1 MDGHDGGVSGHGG
14 MSGAHDGFGVSDLDI
29 GHGHGHGMGHTDGG
43 GHNHGGHVTS
53 EAMMVAHSHC
63 DHQGWAGSFNHL
75 EIDVNGGFAHDGS
88 PDAVYGG
95 AKSPEAEALF
105 RENVRKAL
113 KDPQRRFYGA
123 HVVGHG
129 DLDVPAAFTAIAKEL
144 FMTRV
149 CTVIGS
155 FVPIDEIKRQ
165 LTDWNGA
172 IPLVPIDAE
181 MMTPRD
187 IERRLGCRVPAGYY
201 DGATGFTRVWRQY
214 WQVGARK
221 GFWPML
227 RRTVLDRN
235 QKTYVEV
242 KTITWFFAEAGDYE
256 TRFEMRIISLPVWKF
271 DRAIKD
277 TGRWYSRGG
286 PWHRHQK
293 TCDELLAKLF
303 NVLKHHGPSDLIKR
317 RRAEI
322 EARRK
327 PPAPAPKPNP
337 APAPTPNPAPA
348 PAPTPNPT
356 PAPAP
361 APVPNPA
368 PAPAPAP
375 TTPSGPKPLPSGPGD
390 LERRG
395 DAETLPPVPA
405 GEVGGADPAADPKPP
420 KYDPTTLGIVA
431 REPTPAPAPAA
442 DCDPAATG
450 HSGADLDNA
459 FYSYADFTHEAPA
472 PAAQTPQSVPAADAA
487 LPATATVET
496 GSDGKAPAGEVD
508 QAGPAA
514 ALPVPGRVAT
524 VADTTSVASSQD
536 TESGVKAGSGDP
548 AQRVVVEVHLLSADA
563 CKAK

>member
-29 GHGHGHGMGHTDGG
+29 GHGHGHGHGGHGAGHNGGG
-43 GHNHGGHVTS
+43 GHHHGGHVTS

-75 EIDVNGGFAHDGS
+75 EIDVNGGFGHDGS

-129 DLDVPAAFTAIAKEL
+129 DLDVPAAFITIAKEL

-149 CTVIGS
+149 CTVVGS

-201 DGATGFTRVWRQY
+201 DGATGFTRTWRQY
-214 WQVGARK
+214 WQVGALE
-221 GFWPML
+221 GFWPFV
-227 RRTVLDRN
+227 RRAVFDRG

-242 KTITWFFAEAGDYE
+242 KAITWFFAEAGDYE
-256 TRFEMRIISLPVWKF
+256 TRFEMRIISLPVWRF
-271 DRAIKD
+271 DRAVKD
-277 TGRWYSRGG
+277 AGRWYHRGK
-286 PWHRHQK
+286 PWHSHQK
-293 TCDELLAKLF
+293 TCDEILAKLF

-327 PPAPAPKPNP
+327 PPTRPV
-337 APAPTPNPAPA
+337 
-348 PAPTPNPT
+348 
-356 PAPAP
+356 PAP
-361 APVPNPA
+361 APVPTPSPNPVPA
-368 PAPAPAP
+368 PAPVPTPSPNPVPAPAP
-375 TTPSGPKPLPSGPGD
+375 VPDPTSGHKPLPTGPGD

-395 DAETLPPVPA
+395 DAETLPPVPT

-420 KYDPTTLGIVA
+420 KYDPPVSQPLGIVD
-431 REPTPAPAPAA
+431 REPASAAA

-459 FYSYADFTHEAPA
+459 FYSYADFTHETA
-472 PAAQTPQSVPAADAA
+472 PAAPANAPVSADQ
-487 LPATATVET
+487 
-496 GSDGKAPAGEVD
+496 GSA
-508 QAGPAA
+508 PAA
-514 ALPVPGRVAT
+514 APVEATSGAAVTADADKSGVKPDAAAAVLPVPGAVAT
-524 VADTTSVASSQD
+524 AAAPVQSEAVAVSACGDN
-536 TESGVKAGSGDP
+536 DP
-548 AQRVVVEVHLLSADA
+548 AARVVVEVHLLSADV

>member
-29 GHGHGHGMGHTDGG
+29 GHGHGQGIGHTDGG
-43 GHNHGGHVTS
+43 GDYHGGHVTS

-63 DHQGWAGSFNHL
+63 DHEGWSGSFNHL
-75 EIDVNGGFAHDGS
+75 EIDVNGGHGHDGS

-95 AKSPEAEALF
+95 GKSPEAEALF

-129 DLDVPAAFTAIAKEL
+129 DLDVPAAFTTIAKEL

-149 CTVIGS
+149 CTVVGS

-201 DGATGFTRVWRQY
+201 DGATGFTRTWRQY
-214 WQVGARK
+214 WQVGALE
-221 GFWPML
+221 GFWPFV
-227 RRTVLDRN
+227 RRAVFDRG

-242 KTITWFFAEAGDYE
+242 KAITWFFAEAGDYE
-256 TRFEMRIISLPVWKF
+256 TRFEMRIISLPVWRF

-277 TGRWYSRGG
+277 AGRWYHRGK

-293 TCDELLAKLF
+293 TCDELLTKLF
-303 NVLKHHGPSDLIKR
+303 NVLKHNGPSDLIKR

-327 PPAPAPKPNP
+327 PPVP
-337 APAPTPNPAPA
+337 APAPVPTPNPNPV
-348 PAPTPNPT
+348 PTPNPNPVPTPNPNPNPTPNPNPVPT

-361 APVPNPA
+361 NPD
-368 PAPAPAP
+368 
-375 TTPSGPKPLPSGPGD
+375 SGHKPLPTGPGD

-395 DAETLPPVPA
+395 DAETPPPA
-405 GEVGGADPAADPKPP
+405 PTGEVGGADPAADPKPP
-420 KYDPTTLGIVA
+420 KYDPPTSQTLGIVA
-431 REPTPAPAPAA
+431 REPAAAA

-450 HSGADLDNA
+450 HSGADLESA
-459 FYSYADFTHEAPA
+459 FYSYADFTQDAA
-472 PAAQTPQSVPAADAA
+472 PAAQADAPVEATSGAAVTAAADESGVK
-487 LPATATVET
+487 P
-496 GSDGKAPAGEVD
+496 D
-508 QAGPAA
+508 AA
-514 ALPVPGRVAT
+514 AAVLPVPGSVVTAAAPVQSDAAAT
-524 VADTTSVASSQD
+524 HACGDN
-536 TESGVKAGSGDP
+536 DP
-548 AQRVVVEVHLLSADA
+548 AARVVVEVHLLSADA